1 MVLDKYAILA
11 TLPKK
16 SNEGGGHL
24 NCKECGFQSCVVF
37 AMKVENGKTLLS
49 KCPYVNYN
57 SFNQTQQ
64 VPAAATDLGYIQQQ
78 SEKSKKDKK
87 KQSSHQV
94 VDISTGLIISN
105 NNLFVEK
112 LNSLKE
118 FNGQLP
124 KETNLPTVPTEGW
137 FFGLGD
143 HNVTGNELNNLT
155 ENIQDRM
162 IETNKTVI
170 KVVQELA
177 AIYDTFSALDKVY
190 VQEFYFAINT
200 AFKAIEEIKVTNV
213 RISDQQKDISGTQ
226 QDIKQVI
233 NQQKQIIQVLKSF
246 KEKLEKLEHLYDIDK
261 TFNEVRVF
269 QAKIETLEKV
279 SAEYKNNIEKVA
291 EVQSKFSE
299 SLESLSDSN
308 DVFSE
313 KIQKL
318 SVAVGELKKL
328 SSELEK
334 ATAQNERNQVNTEKA
349 IESIKNDQK
358 NLENSFDKQKADIER
373 LYSIQKEFAVSI
385 YMVKE
390 ADDRLSEKLSQAVQ
404 KAEQRFS
411 EIERAAEKQNADN
424 AEKCSSFEN
433 EVKKCEQAAQSFYS
447 KTNSEIEQLTANTV
461 KQYETLQNEL
471 TVLCNENATL
481 SKSLLLAKGI
491 SIASL
496 ALSSVLFILILTGV
510 LG

>member
-49 KCPYVNYN
+49 KCPYMNYN

-64 VPAAATDLGYIQQQ
+64 VPATATDLGYSQQQ
-78 SEKSKKDKK
+78 SKKSKKDKK

-94 VDISTGLIISN
+94 ADISTGLIISN

-162 IETNKTVI
+162 IETNITVI

-200 AFKAIEEIKVTNV
+200 AFRAIEEIKVTNE

-246 KEKLEKLEHLYDIDK
+246 KEKLEKLKHLYDIDK

-269 QAKIETLEKV
+269 QAKTETLEQV

-299 SLESLSDSN
+299 SLESLNDSN

-318 SVAVGELKKL
+318 SDAVGGLKKL

-334 ATAQNERNQVNTEKA
+334 AVAQIKKDQASITKA
-349 IESIKNDQK
+349 VENIEIEQK
-358 NLENSFDKQKADIER
+358 NFKKSFDKQKVDMEHLSAT
-373 LYSIQKEFAVSI
+373 QQEFSSSLLAAKKTV
-385 YMVKE
+385 
-390 ADDRLSEKLSQAVQ
+390 DNLSEKLAQAVQ
-404 KAEQRFS
+404 KTEQRFS
-411 EIERAAEKQNADN
+411 EIELAAEKQNADYT
-424 AEKCSSFEN
+424 EKCSSFEN

-447 KTNSEIEQLTANTV
+447 KTNSEMEQLTANTG
-461 KQYETLQNEL
+461 KQYEALQNEL
-471 TVLCNENATL
+471 TALRSKNATL

-496 ALSSVLFILILTGV
+496 ALSFLLLILMLTGV
-510 LG
+510 LR